1 MSPLKGGGRRFRPD
15 YEETHELRTALFAAF
30 ATRRRYQHIV
40 RQDLRPLWR
49 RAAASTSDNRLFFE
63 LRHTAEEP
71 DAAEAIKVYVKDV
84 ERVVT
89 AVLCLTLRDSPV
101 AWAGNYLHAHVEP
114 RSGQG
119 TPDPSVPHVPSAP
132 RLRGF
137 WYERAALDLQV
148 SPREATVAA
157 IGDNG
162 MIVETERIQG
172 NAGYGD
178 AEWKRLADRAH
189 ELLDRRLA
197 QMRISYEGNNL
208 ALAAGDASAPPV
220 RFQHR
225 NPARQHKLP
234 DDMAILA
241 AWLLG
246 ESTPDK
252 ATRDRLRDRIHP
264 LAIDTPR
271 SAKK

>member
-1 MSPLKGGGRRFRPD
+1 
-15 YEETHELRTALFAAF
+15 
-30 ATRRRYQHIV
+30 V
-40 RQDLRPLWR
+40 RQDLRPLWL
-49 RAAASTSDNRLFFE
+49 RAAGSASDNRLFYE
-63 LRHTAEEP
+63 LRHA
-71 DAAEAIKVYVKDV
+71 AAEPGAADEIKAYVKDV
-84 ERVVT
+84 DRVVID
-89 AVLCLTLRDSPV
+89 VLGLTVNNSPV
-101 AWAGNYLHAHVEP
+101 AWAGNYLHANVEP

-119 TPDPSVPHVPSAP
+119 TQDPSVPHVPSAP

-157 IGDNG
+157 SGDNG
-162 MIVETERIQG
+162 MMVETEQIQG

-208 ALAAGDASAPPV
+208 ALTPGDASVPPV
-220 RFQHR
+220 IFHYR
-225 NPARQHKLP
+225 NPARQHMLP

-252 ATRDRLRDRIHP
+252 ATRDRLRDRIHS